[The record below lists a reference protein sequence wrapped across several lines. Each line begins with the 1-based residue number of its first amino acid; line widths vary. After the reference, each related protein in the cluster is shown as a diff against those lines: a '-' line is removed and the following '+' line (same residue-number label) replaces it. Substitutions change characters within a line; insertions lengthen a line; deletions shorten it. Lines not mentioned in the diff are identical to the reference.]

1 MPEPMSSLTFNST
14 HELRQALFDIMADGV
29 LVIDREGTILDCN
42 PAFHQRLGYQKSEV
56 IGHNIAELNPREF
69 AIEVPERIALVLRQ
83 GQSIFESAHCRKDGS
98 VMPVELSVRRVE
110 IGGKEAMVSVA
121 RQISER
127 KNWQARFREGF
138 KVYRTAINTPPLGF
152 WVTDSQGRFLEV
164 NDAYLKQSGYG
175 RGELLDMTIADVEA
189 LETPEETAAHIR
201 SVVAK
206 GDGRFRTEH
215 RRKDGSTWPVEVV
228 ATYSKLRGGRLFVYI
243 EDITEKVAQEERLV
257 LAARVFETME
267 QAVVV
272 TDSANRIV
280 SINPAAARIG
290 GYSLEEVLGKDPRI
304 FASGRHD
311 NAFYAAMWEALNT
324 TGHWEGEVWDR
335 RKNGEVYAKWLTIN
349 TIRDA
354 QGTLKQ
360 YFSVFTDITERKKTD
375 DLIWK
380 QANFDALTGLPN
392 RQLMLERLE
401 QELKKG
407 QRSSHPLALLFIDL
421 DRFKEVNDN
430 LGHAKGDMLLVQAGR
445 RIASHVR
452 ETDTVARL
460 GGDEF
465 TVLLPDFGS
474 PASVERIAQAL
485 IHDLAEPFNLGD
497 DDVAYVSASIGITR
511 YPDDACDPAGL
522 LKHADQ
528 AMYVAKT
535 EGRNRF
541 GYFTASMQREAQ
553 QKLTLSNDLRLAL
566 AQGQM
571 QIHYQPIVDLSSGGI
586 VKAEA
591 LLRWHHPQ
599 QGLVSP
605 EVFIPI
611 AEETGLIYDLGEWV
625 FIFTI
630 DCIQR
635 WQQRCGRII
644 QVSVNKSAVQLQKS
658 TTSNWLDKL
667 KALGLPGNSITV
679 EITES
684 LLLSKSKQIRQRLL
698 EFHQAGIEVSID
710 DFGTGFSALSSLHQS
725 DIDYLKIDRT
735 LVAGL
740 TETAANTAL
749 IEAIIVMA
757 HKLGLKAIA
766 EGVETAVQRDMLKGF
781 GCDYAQGY
789 FYSQP
794 LPADEFEQL
803 VTAGDSLGE

>member
-1 MPEPMSSLTFNST
+1 MPEPMPSLIFQST
-14 HELRQALFDIMADGV
+14 RELQQALFDIMADGV

-42 PAFHQRLGYQKSEV
+42 PAFHQRLGYRKSEV

-69 AIEVPERIALVLRQ
+69 AVEVPERIALVLRQ
-83 GQSIFESAHCRKDGS
+83 GQSTFESAHCRKDGS
-98 VMPVELSVRRVE
+98 IMPVELSVRRVE
-110 IGGKEAMVSVA
+110 IGGKEAMFSVA

-127 KNWQARFREGF
+127 QNWQARFREGF
-138 KVYRTAINTPPLGF
+138 KVCKTAINTPPLGF

-175 RGELLDMTIADVEA
+175 RAELLELAIADVEA

-201 SVVAK
+201 CVVAE
-206 GDGRFRTEH
+206 GFGRFRTEH

-243 EDITEKVAQEERLV
+243 EDLTEKVAQEERLA

-267 QAVVV
+267 QAVVI
-272 TDSANRIV
+272 TDAANRIV

-290 GYSLEEVLGKDPRI
+290 GYTLEEVQGKDPKI

-311 NAFYAAMWEALNT
+311 NAFYAAMWESLNT
-324 TGHWEGEVWDR
+324 LGHWEGEIWDR

-354 QGTLKQ
+354 HGTLKQ
-360 YFSVFTDITERKKTD
+360 YFSVFTDITERKKTEE
-375 DLIWK
+375 LIWK

-401 QELKKG
+401 QEIKKA
-407 QRSSHPLALLFIDL
+407 QRSGHPLALLFIDL

-430 LGHAKGDMLLVQAGR
+430 LGHAKGDLLLVQAGR
-445 RIASHVR
+445 RIQSDVR
-452 ETDTVARL
+452 DTDTVARL

-465 TVLLPDFGS
+465 TVLLPDFS
-474 PASVERIAQAL
+474 TQASVERIAQAL

-497 DDVAYVSASIGITR
+497 DDVAYVSASIGITL
-511 YPDDACDPAGL
+511 YPADAGDPDGL
-522 LKHADQ
+522 LKQADQ
-528 AMYVAKT
+528 AMYVAKA

-541 GYFTASMQREAQ
+541 GYFTASMQQAAQ
-553 QKLTLSNDLRLAL
+553 KKLALSNDLRLAL

-571 QIHYQPIVDLSSGGI
+571 QIHYQPIVDLNGGGI

-591 LLRWHHPQ
+591 LLRWDHPHL
-599 QGLVSP
+599 GLVSP

-630 DCIQR
+630 DRIRR

-658 TTSNWLDKL
+658 TTTNWMNKL
-667 KALGLPGNSITV
+667 AALGLPSKSITV

-684 LLLSKSKQIRQRLL
+684 LLLSKSQQIRQRLI
-698 EFHQAGIEVSID
+698 EFRQAGIEVSID
-710 DFGTGFSALSSLHQS
+710 DFGTGFSALSSLHKS
-725 DIDYLKIDRT
+725 EIDYLKIDRS
-735 LVAGL
+735 LVSRL
-740 TETAANTAL
+740 TENAADTAL

-766 EGVETAVQRDMLKGF
+766 EGVETAPQRDLLKGF

-789 FYSQP
+789 FYSRP

-803 VTAGDSLGE
+803 VAAGESLA